1 MKFMNFIVLCNTL
14 GAMATTETPV
24 QVDFGFKARFT
35 VDKVIS
41 VQVFSGFFNFS
52 CQTFGSSLMTIVPPK

>member
-1 MKFMNFIVLCNTL
+1 MNCMNFIVFCNTL
-14 GAMATTETPV
+14 GAMAITETTV
-24 QVDFGFKARFT
+24 QVDFGFKAQFI

-52 CQTFGSSLMTIVPPK
+52 YQSFGS